1 MKKKNKD
8 LVSIIIPY
16 YKKKLFFKQSFLSAH
31 DQSYKHKEIIII
43 YDDPNQ
49 SDLSYIKKL
58 LKKKRN
64 IRLIVNKKN
73 LGVGESRN
81 KGIKISKGNYIA
93 FLDSDDIWH
102 KNKLRYQVDFMK
114 KNNFMA
120 TFTSYKIIDDKNR
133 VLESR
138 VAKKEIDFKTL
149 IYSCDIG
156 LSTVL
161 LNRKVFETKLKFPK
175 IKTKEDFVLWLKI
188 SKHFNF
194 YGLNKKLS
202 YWRRLENS
210 LSSNTFQKIKDGFRV
225 YFTYMKFNI
234 LKSIFFLT
242 LLSLNYLKKNIGSI
256 LIRNQ

>member
-1 MKKKNKD
+1 
-8 LVSIIIPY
+8 
-16 YKKKLFFKQSFLSAH
+16 
-31 DQSYKHKEIIII
+31 
-43 YDDPNQ
+43 
-49 SDLSYIKKL
+49 
-58 LKKKRN
+58 
-64 IRLIVNKKN
+64 
-73 LGVGESRN
+73 
-81 KGIKISKGNYIA
+81 
-93 FLDSDDIWH
+93 
-102 KNKLRYQVDFMK
+102 MK

-202 YWRRLENS
+202 YWRRLEHS
-210 LSSNTFQKIKDGFRV
+210 LSSNTFQKIKDGFCV
-225 YFTYMKFNI
+225 YFIYMKFNI

-242 LLSLNYLKKNIGSI
+242 LLSLNYLKKNMGSI